1 MAQSAT
7 GLAGFKKSAVLPP
20 RPDGFSAKD
29 AQFSKS
35 VAHAFK
41 INKSALEGYSD

>member
-1 MAQSAT
+1 MAKSAT

-20 RPDGFSAKD
+20 VPTGLSSKD
-29 AQFSKS
+29 KQFSKS

-41 INKSALEGYSD
+41 IDKQALDNYSD